1 MHQQRKNI
9 IRTVECGHVILELIR
24 IHRHFFACDHLYD
37 LVTQPVLIQ
46 VNVHFQCFIGF
57 CLCPVVAEFSTEHSF
72 YHRLGIVD
80 RNAVY
85 TVTVIP
91 LLCLCKR
98 HLVLLTQTADF
109 LFCKAGKL
117 FNGRGIRHRIF
128 VKSIDGRVLSVFF
141 DG

>member
-1 MHQQRKNI
+1 MHQQRKDI
-9 IRTVECGHVILELIR
+9 VCTVKCGHVILEFIR
-24 IHRHFFACDHLYD
+24 IHGDFFACDHLYD

-46 VNVHFQCFIGF
+46 VNVHFQCFVSF

-72 YHRLGIVD
+72 YHRLRIVN

-85 TVTVIP
+85 TVAVIP
-91 LLCLCKR
+91 FLGFCKR
-98 HLVLLTQTADF
+98 HLVLLTQSADF

-117 FNGRGIRHRIF
+117 FNGRGICHGVF